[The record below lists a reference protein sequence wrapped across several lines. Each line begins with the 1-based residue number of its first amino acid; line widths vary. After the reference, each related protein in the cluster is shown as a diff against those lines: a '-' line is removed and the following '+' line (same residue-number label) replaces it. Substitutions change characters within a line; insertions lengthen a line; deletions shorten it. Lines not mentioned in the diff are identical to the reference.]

1 MKLDIYEL
9 IKQTQR
15 LEYNNNNLKV
25 TLIKEEYISEE
36 TFIKNIKTL
45 IDNIGSIPDKI
56 HYNEDEI
63 NIYYNEYS
71 NVGFD

>member
-15 LEYNNNNLKV
+15 LEYNNNNLKI

-71 NVGFD
+71 NIGFD